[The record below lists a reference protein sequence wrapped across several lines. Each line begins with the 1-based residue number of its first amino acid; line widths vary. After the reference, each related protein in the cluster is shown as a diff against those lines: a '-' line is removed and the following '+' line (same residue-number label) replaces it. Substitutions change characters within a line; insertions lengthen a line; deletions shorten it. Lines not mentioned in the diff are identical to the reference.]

1 MNWPRYLGPVVK
13 TRLAK
18 AVQDETG
25 QPRVLIQLIAARL
38 GTYDLVVNGLK
49 MTLENGYLGIKMH
62 T

>member
-25 QPRVLIQLIAARL
+25 QPRVLIQSDSLLAENGLGLCTLIAAR
-38 GTYDLVVNGLK
+38 GWHRT
-49 MTLENGYLGIKMH
+49 
-62 T
+62 